1 MIWARPGGTVARVG
15 FKPTTP
21 CVSPTRDRGAALR
34 HVPAGMGSRRPSDA
48 DVRDWDDFLSLSL
61 SLSLS
66 SDYKDENVG
75 RASFFLPFSLSPR

>member
-1 MIWARPGGTVARVG
+1 MIWAWPGGTVAGVG
-15 FKPTTP
+15 FKLTTP
-21 CVSPTRDRGAALR
+21 CASPTRDRGAALR

-48 DVRDWDDFLSLSL
+48 DVRDRDDFLSL

-75 RASFFLPFSLSPR
+75 RASFFLPFSLSSR